1 MAADPSAGPPAD
13 PPAGPPADPL
23 AGLLAIG
30 DVAAAAGV
38 TRDAVDAALKHRVLR
53 RRSAEVAAEA
63 SVRGAWAAAWL
74 AGARV
79 GLADVRA
86 GDPAALADPVMQG
99 ALRAYGALAE
109 LAGVWPHAPR
119 QVLARLHLLAG
130 ADLVSDRTTL
140 GTPRP
145 VRYVAHRLATLADT
159 LAATAAPAVVIAA
172 VVHAEVRSL
181 DAFPPVS
188 AIVARAAARLVLID
202 RGLDPS
208 SVIVVE
214 AGEREQ
220 EQAQEQALAD
230 YGRGAAG
237 VARWVVHYAGT
248 VRAGAAETLAIC
260 EALQRG

>member
-1 MAADPSAGPPAD
+1 MAADP
-13 PPAGPPADPL
+13 L
-23 AGLLAIG
+23 CGLLAVAG
-30 DVAAAAGV
+30 VEAAAAQ

-53 RRSAEVAAEA
+53 RRSAEVAAES

-79 GLADVRA
+79 GLDTVRA
-86 GDPAALADPVMQG
+86 GDAAALADPLVQG
-99 ALRAYGALAE
+99 ALRAYGSLAE
-109 LAGVWPHAPR
+109 LVHVWPHAPQ

-130 ADLVSDRTTL
+130 ADLVSDRTVL

-145 VRYVAHRLATLADT
+145 VRYVAQRLATLADV
-159 LAATAAPAVVIAA
+159 LSATAAPAVVIAA

-188 AIVARAAARLVLID
+188 GIVARAAARLVLID

-220 EQAQEQALAD
+220 EHAQEQALAD
-230 YGRGAAG
+230 YDMGAAG
-237 VARWVVHYAGT
+237 VARWVVQYAGA
-248 VRAGAAETLAIC
+248 VQAGAAETLAIC